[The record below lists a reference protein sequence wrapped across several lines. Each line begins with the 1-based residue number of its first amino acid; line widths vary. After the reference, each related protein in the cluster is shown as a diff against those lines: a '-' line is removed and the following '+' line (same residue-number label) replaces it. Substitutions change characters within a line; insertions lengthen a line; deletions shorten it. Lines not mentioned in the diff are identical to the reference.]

1 MDLSYFFVLD
11 FGKCKKAEGAVV
23 EIVDK
28 CKPERNVSG
37 ANCPTTPVTTTPP
50 VLTSGDKARL
60 ISPR

>member
-28 CKPERNVSG
+28 CKPEKNISEVG
-37 ANCPTTPVTTTPP
+37 CPTTPVTVTPAE
-50 VLTSGDKARL
+50 TSGEKTRL
-60 ISPR
+60 LSPR